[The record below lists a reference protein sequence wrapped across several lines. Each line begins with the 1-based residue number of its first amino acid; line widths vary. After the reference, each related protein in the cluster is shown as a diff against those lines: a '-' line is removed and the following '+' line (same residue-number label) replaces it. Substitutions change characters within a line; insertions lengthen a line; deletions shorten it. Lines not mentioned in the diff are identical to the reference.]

1 MSAVELL
8 PPELQTLTALLAG
21 AVVPLLIYLF
31 SRRAQLRQL
40 NTSSDATLVTS
51 ATALV
56 ASLQDENKTLTVRI
70 ERLERDRTNDR
81 TDYAAQLARAH
92 NENSRLAAQVAQL
105 QTDLDIATRQIADL
119 RALARKSAEGGAQ

>member
-56 ASLQDENKTLTVRI
+56 ASLQDENKVLAVRI
-70 ERLERDRTNDR
+70 ERLERDRANDR

-105 QTDLDIATRQIADL
+105 QTDLDIATRQITDL
-119 RALARKSAEGGAQ
+119 RALARKSADGGAH